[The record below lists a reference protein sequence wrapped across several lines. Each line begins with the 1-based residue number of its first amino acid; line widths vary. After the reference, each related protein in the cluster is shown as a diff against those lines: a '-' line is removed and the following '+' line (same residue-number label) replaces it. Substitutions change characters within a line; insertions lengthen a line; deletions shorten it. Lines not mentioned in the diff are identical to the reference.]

1 MNNIANNKNKTYM
14 YKSNKVTR
22 FVILSVKVSLKLWAL
37 VYIFSLNKQLVVDA
51 SMQKA
56 QFWHVLALCSIHTSG
71 KAWLLNVIAI
81 KKVTLLLQLALT

>member
-1 MNNIANNKNKTYM
+1 M

-51 SMQKA
+51 KSTI
-56 QFWHVLALCSIHTSG
+56 LTCTCSVQHSYQWQG
-71 KAWLLNVIAI
+71 LVIKCHCQCDI